1 MMKKLIQILLLG
13 TLLASCSSL
22 PNIKIPQLLASPT
35 SPPSLPTQTPFPSK
49 TPIPTQN
56 LFATSTSTPLTFTPT
71 VTQIGAELF
80 TPTGTATE
88 FPITPGVL
96 PQGAINGN
104 LFTPASVGF
113 LGVLISNNLMYWNE
127 GPCTPRDIKVSAFVQ
142 DTVNTD
148 KVLLFTRLREK
159 KNTLNVTDW
168 NSGAIMIKKEE
179 NGSFNYD
186 IHTWN
191 LRHYY
196 YFKEAWLEYQLV
208 AVTKDLEVIGRTQI
222 YDRSASLARCAPIP

>member
-1 MMKKLIQILLLG
+1 MKKKFTILVFTILLSSC
-13 TLLASCSSL
+13 ASLSDL
-22 PNIKIPQLLASPT
+22 TKLIAT
-35 SPPSLPTQTPFPSK
+35 S
-49 TPIPTQN
+49 TPIPPVADKPTPTASMTPAPTQN

-80 TPTGTATE
+80 TPTGTATD

-96 PQGAINGN
+96 PPNAINGN

-168 NSGAIMIKKEE
+168 NSGAIMIKNES

-208 AVTKDLEVIGRTQI
+208 AVTKDMEVIGRTQI
-222 YDRSASLARCAPIP
+222 YDRSASLARCAPVP

>member
-80 TPTGTATE
+80 TPTGTATD
-88 FPITPGVL
+88 FPSPVPGVL
-96 PQGAINGN
+96 PPAVVNGN
-104 LFTPASVGF
+104 LFTPVNVGF
-113 LGVLISNNLMYWNE
+113 L
-127 GPCTPRDIKVSAFVQ
+127 T
-142 DTVNTD
+142 
-148 KVLLFTRLREK
+148 
-159 KNTLNVTDW
+159 
-168 NSGAIMIKKEE
+168 
-179 NGSFNYD
+179 
-186 IHTWN
+186 
-191 LRHYY
+191 
-196 YFKEAWLEYQLV
+196 
-208 AVTKDLEVIGRTQI
+208 
-222 YDRSASLARCAPIP
+222 